1 MKNLLLAASRNH
13 LVRDLATRLPL
24 VRRTVDRFVPGEHV
38 DDVVRTIRELGASGR
53 VATVDHLGEDTT
65 SQADALAATEAN
77 IALVHRLADEGLT
90 DVAEISLKAS
100 ALGLGLPGGADLAAD
115 NAGRIV
121 AAAAEAGTTVTLD
134 AEDHTTLDGMHALV
148 DALREEFPDTGLVL
162 QAMLFRTEADAA
174 RYGGPGS
181 RVRLC
186 KGAYAEP
193 DTVAHTRPRAIAEA
207 FQRTLAVLLAGGA
220 YPMIAT
226 HDPALVTASLGQ
238 LLVAGRAPG
247 TYEFQMLYGVR
258 PEEQVRLASE
268 GHRVRVYVPYGA
280 DWYGYYMRRLAE
292 KPANLA
298 LLGRALVSRK

>member
-1 MKNLLLAASRNH
+1 MKNLLLAASRNTH
-13 LVRDLATRLPL
+13 VRDLATRMPL
-24 VRRTVDRFVPGEHV
+24 VRRTVDRFVPGASVE
-38 DDVVRTIRELGASGR
+38 DAVRAVRALADSGR
-53 VATVDHLGEDTT
+53 LATIDHLGEDTT
-65 SQADALAATEAN
+65 SRADALAATSAN
-77 IALVHRLADEGLT
+77 IALVRRLADEGLT
-90 DVAEISLKAS
+90 DVAEISVKAS
-100 ALGLGLPGGADLAAD
+100 AIGQGLPGGADLATE

-121 AAAAEAGTTVTLD
+121 AAATEAGTTVTFD
-134 AEDHTTLDGMHALV
+134 AEDHTTLDAMHALV
-148 DALREEFPDTGLVL
+148 DGLRHEFPATGLVL

-174 RYGGPGS
+174 HHAGPGS

-193 DTVAHTRPRAIAEA
+193 ATVAHTGASAIGAA
-207 FQRTLAVLLAGGA
+207 YQRCLKVLIDGQG

-226 HDPALVTASLGQ
+226 HDPVMITGALGQ

-258 PEEQVRLASE
+258 PEEQVRLARE
-268 GHRVRVYVPYGA
+268 GHRVRVYVPYGV

-298 LLGRALVSRK
+298 LLGRALISRR